1 MLLESA
7 HRVESKRDKRLS
19 IPFSSDVQSVITV
32 SSDGF
37 PDAELR
43 CGPQCGGR
51 RNRRRCRKGAAE
63 APLLEPL
70 APEAAASDSLA
81 IYTDA
86 LYAPPKGLHPPVF
99 GARPYGVQV

>member
-1 MLLESA
+1 M
-7 HRVESKRDKRLS
+7 
-19 IPFSSDVQSVITV
+19 
-32 SSDGF
+32 
-37 PDAELR
+37 
-43 CGPQCGGR
+43 QCGGR
-51 RNRRRCRKGAAE
+51 RHRRRCRKGGIE

-99 GARPYGVQV
+99 AARPYGIQVRLPCNDAAPDPDPEACPQQS